1 MRRRCLQT
9 YYSTAYGF
17 TFERYSY
24 CAQNVS
30 SQDDQYESLEIEYS
44 TITKMYFGPSDGVFT
59 DIRLSLK
66 TPPRLGKNYVQQ
78 RRETSGGYE
87 ASFSI
92 PADQVQRWLRTVSSR
107 GLVRTLLLNLCSFLL
122 WLSIGSPPSRQTT
135 RAAANEALCDCRACK
150 PRTRQHR
157 AFVLIAQSR

>member
-1 MRRRCLQT
+1 MRRRCLET

-17 TFERYSY
+17 TFERYSC
-24 CAQNVS
+24 CAQSVS

-92 PADQVQRWLRTVSSR
+92 PVDQVQRWLRTISSR
-107 GLVRTLLLNLCSFLL
+107 GLVRTLPLN
-122 WLSIGSPPSRQTT
+122 
-135 RAAANEALCDCRACK
+135 
-150 PRTRQHR
+150 
-157 AFVLIAQSR
+157 